1 MPQILK
7 GCFPHSLALALAQVN
22 SQNQATLPV
31 ALESVDYRQ
40 WNKSVKEVL
49 MPRGDG
55 TGPYGQGPGTGRG
68 MGMGRAAGR
77 GRMGG
82 NRPGA
87 GPSGNCVCPSCG
99 TKTSHQVGVPCYN
112 LSCPKCGVK
121 MARE

>member
-1 MPQILK
+1 MPQILQ

-22 SQNQATLPV
+22 SQNQAALPV
-31 ALESVDYRQ
+31 ALESVDYHQ
-40 WNKSVKEVL
+40 CNKSVKEVF

-55 TGPYGQGPGTGRG
+55 TGPSGQGPGTGRG
-68 MGMGRAAGR
+68 MGMGRGAGR

-82 NRPGA
+82 NKPGA

-99 TKTSHQVGVPCYN
+99 TKVSHQVGAPCYN
-112 LSCPKCGVK
+112 LSCPKCGAK